1 MMLISKTKPAHKG
14 PAMRPRL
21 MKELLNPM
29 AIPCWVVVRFEVS
42 ELTLGI
48 SSAVAKIK
56 NLVVCMTVRNESA
69 RDMNTNPTTE
79 AKKAVLITAA
89 SPQRFVSGPVNTPW
103 VIADT
108 NPTTMKIIPT
118 SSGP

>member
-1 MMLISKTKPAHKG
+1 
-14 PAMRPRL
+14 MRPRL

-29 AIPCWVVVRFEVS
+29 AIPCWIVVRFEVS

-56 NLVVCMTVRNESA
+56 NPVVSMTIRNDSA
-69 RDMNTNPTTE
+69 RDMEANPTTE

-89 SPQRFVSGPVNTPW
+89 SPQRFVNGPVNTPW

-108 NPTTMKIIPT
+108 NPTTINITPT